1 MLSLVRV
8 GQGHFSPVAHS
19 YPPCRWWLITGQ
31 FINIVSSITTSR
43 GSQLPGDLFFSFTA
57 CYCFPP
63 SFCFSHPTFSSIPPL
78 QDVTPFW
85 PPEPQC
91 LPNEDDGGGYLFHL
105 GLKQGQRN
113 IKWQQ
118 PHSRAKCNPA
128 RLNNHISDD
137 KVLYDYV
144 GFVAFGFSPL
154 RSYADF
160 LTRYWPIF
168 TSILAPRSAVYQAS
182 YNF

>member
-1 MLSLVRV
+1 MLSLVHV

-43 GSQLPGDLFFSFTA
+43 GSQLPEDLFFSFTA

-63 SFCFSHPTFSSIPPL
+63 SFCFSHPTPLFFHTSSERRDSVL
-78 QDVTPFW
+78 TTGATA
-85 PPEPQC
+85 
-91 LPNEDDGGGYLFHL
+91 LPHEDDGGGYLFHL
-105 GLKQGQRN
+105 ELKQGQRN

-137 KVLYDYV
+137 KVLYDYA
-144 GFVAFGFSPL
+144 GFVALGFRPL
-154 RSYADF
+154 RSYAGC
-160 LTRYWPIF
+160 LTRPWPIF
-168 TSILAPRSAVYQAS
+168 TSTRAS
-182 YNF
+182 FF